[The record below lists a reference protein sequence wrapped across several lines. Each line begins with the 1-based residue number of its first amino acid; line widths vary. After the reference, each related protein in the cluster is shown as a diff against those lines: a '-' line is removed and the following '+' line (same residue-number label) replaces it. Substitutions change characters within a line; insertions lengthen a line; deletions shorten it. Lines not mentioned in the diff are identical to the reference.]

1 MDYHSDATPQSGMF
15 FKNQPVAKVNVFDIR
30 DDENISKPTTAVMQG
45 VINQEQALTYLIW
58 LQQDLTQLDDAEVQ
72 YEMQP
77 LANTS
82 RNRGFAALYNMYK
95 DRFNC
100 LVVWDENQPWSWSMA
115 QMISSQEKGIP
126 VTESMRKFIE
136 DELGIGNLEV
146 RDIRNQWSSK
156 AEEFMAGR

>member
-1 MDYHSDATPQSGMF
+1 MF

-30 DDENISKPTTAVMQG
+30 DDENISKLTTAVMQG

-100 LVVWDENQPWSWSMA
+100 LVV
-115 QMISSQEKGIP
+115 
-126 VTESMRKFIE
+126 
-136 DELGIGNLEV
+136 
-146 RDIRNQWSSK
+146 
-156 AEEFMAGR
+156 